1 MTETDHTND
10 TTDGAGALFDT
21 GKVLAAFGLDHVHSG
36 TYTDSLGWGA
46 VEDRPVIEAV
56 CPADGETV
64 GRIAASDAGD
74 YERVVAAAVETQK
87 KWRMVPPPR
96 RGEFVR
102 RIGQLI
108 EENIDGLAAVVSL
121 DTGKSTMEAKGELR
135 EAVDMSTLA
144 AGQAR
149 MMYGF
154 TQQSQRAEHRMYDQW
169 LPLGVIGLIS
179 AYNFPAAVWAQN
191 GFLSAIAGNTV
202 VWKPSP
208 KVPLTAIAVQKLV
221 NQAAAEMGCEGVFSL
236 FIPADNTV
244 AERLVADTRVAMI
257 SFTGSTGVGRKVAE
271 IVGSTLGRRY
281 QLECSGNNGCIVD
294 ETADLELAAKALTFG
309 VVGTTG
315 QRCTS
320 TRRIIAHRSIAEEL
334 VGLLKKSFEQI
345 AIGDPRDPDTVVGPL
360 IDAQAVEDYRGV
372 LARAELD
379 GATVVYG
386 GRVLDRPGLYV
397 EPTIVTGVEPH
408 FEIARSETFVPIV
421 SVLVYDDLDEAIE
434 IHNGVAQGLASGMH
448 STDLNHIETFL
459 SARGSDCGIVRV
471 NMGTTGADVGAAFGG
486 EKETG
491 GGRTAGSTAWQGFM
505 RRQSVCVNWGGTS
518 AWDSRIDL

>member
-1 MTETDHTND
+1 MTETTK
-10 TTDGAGALFDT
+10 TLFDT
-21 GKVLAAFGLDHVHSG
+21 EKVLAEFGLDQVHSG
-36 TYTDSLGWGA
+36 TYTDSLGWGTT
-46 VEDRPVIEAV
+46 EGRPVIEAH
-56 CPADGETV
+56 CPADGELV
-64 GRIAASDAGD
+64 GRVAASDAQD
-74 YERVVAAAVETQK
+74 YELIVAAAVERQQ
-87 KWRMVPPPR
+87 KWRMVPAPR

-108 EENIDGLAAVVSL
+108 EENLDSLAAVVSL

-135 EAVDMSTLA
+135 EAIDMSTLA

-169 LPLGVIGLIS
+169 LPLGVVGLIS

-221 NQAAAEMGCEGVFSL
+221 NKAAAEMGCEGVFSL
-236 FIPADNTV
+236 FIPDDNAV
-244 AERLVADTRVAMI
+244 AEKLISDTRVAMV
-257 SFTGSTGVGRKVAE
+257 SFTGSTTVGRKVAD
-271 IVGSTLGRRY
+271 IVGQTLGRRY

-320 TRRIIAHRSIAEEL
+320 TRRVIAHTSIADEL
-334 VGLLKKSFEQI
+334 VELMKKAFDQI
-345 AIGDPRDPDTVVGPL
+345 TIGDPREKDTVVGPL
-360 IDAQAVEDYRGV
+360 IDEQAVADYRRV
-372 LARAELD
+372 LARAESD

-386 GRVLDRPGLYV
+386 GKVIERPACTSSRPSSPGSNR
-397 EPTIVTGVEPH
+397 TS
-408 FEIARSETFVPIV
+408 RSP
-421 SVLVYDDLDEAIE
+421 S
-434 IHNGVAQGLASGMH
+434 
-448 STDLNHIETFL
+448 
-459 SARGSDCGIVRV
+459 
-471 NMGTTGADVGAAFGG
+471 
-486 EKETG
+486 
-491 GGRTAGSTAWQGFM
+491 
-505 RRQSVCVNWGGTS
+505 RRRSYRS
-518 AWDSRIDL
+518 SRC

>member
-1 MTETDHTND
+1 MMT
-10 TTDGAGALFDT
+10 GKVFDT
-21 GKVLAAFGLDHVHSG
+21 AEVLAAFGLDRVHSG
-36 TYTDSLGWGA
+36 TYTDSLGWGTA
-46 VEDRPVIEAV
+46 EGKPVVEAV
-56 CPADGETV
+56 CPADGEVV
-64 GRIAASDAGD
+64 GRVAASDERD
-74 YERVVAAAVETQK
+74 YEAVVAAAVATQQT
-87 KWRMVPPPR
+87 WRMVPAPR

-102 RIGQLI
+102 RIGQLV
-108 EENIDGLAAVVSL
+108 EENIDSLAAVVCL

-135 EAVDMSTLA
+135 EVVDMSVLA

-169 LPLGVIGLIS
+169 LPLGVVGLIS

-208 KVPLTAIAVQKLV
+208 KVPLTAIAMQKLV
-221 NQAAAEMGCEGVFSL
+221 NTAAAELGCEGVFSL
-236 FIPADNTV
+236 LIPQDNAV
-244 AERLVADTRVAMI
+244 AERLLSDTRIAMI
-257 SFTGSTGVGRKVAE
+257 SFTGSTAVGRKVAD

-294 ETADLELAAKALTFG
+294 ETADLQLAAKALTFG
-309 VVGTTG
+309 VLGTTG

-320 TRRIIAHRSIAEEL
+320 TRRVIAHESIAEEL
-334 VGLLKKSFEQI
+334 VALMKTAFDRI
-345 AIGDPRDPDTVVGPL
+345 AIGDPRDEDTVVGPL
-360 IDAQAVEDYRGV
+360 IDRQAVADYQRV
-372 LARAELD
+372 LAGAQRD

-386 GRVLDRPGLYV
+386 GKPIDRPGLYV
-397 EPTIVTGVEPH
+397 EPAIVTGVEPH
-408 FEIARSETFVPIV
+408 FDIAQSETFAPIV
-421 SVLVYDDLDEAIE
+421 SVLTYRDLDEAIA

-448 STDLNHIETFL
+448 STNLTNIETFL
-459 SARGSDCGIVRV
+459 SARGSDCGIVRI
-471 NMGTTGADVGAAFGG
+471 NMGTTGADVGSAFGG

-491 GGRTAGSTAWQGFM
+491 GGRTAGSDAWKGFM

-518 AWDSRIDL
+518 AWDNRIEF

>member
-1 MTETDHTND
+1 MTEAKKT
-10 TTDGAGALFDT
+10 LFDT
-21 GKVLAAFGLDHVHSG
+21 AAVLAAFGLDTVHSG
-36 TYTDSLGWGA
+36 TYSDAFGWGA
-46 VEDRPVIEAV
+46 VEGRRLIEAQ
-56 CPADGETV
+56 CPADGEIV
-64 GRIAASDAGD
+64 GRVAASDAED
-74 YERVVAAAVETQK
+74 FERTLAAAVETQK
-87 KWRMVPPPR
+87 RWRMVPPPR

-108 EENIDGLAAVVSL
+108 EENLDALAGIVCL

-135 EAVDMSTLA
+135 ECIDMATLA

-149 MMYGF
+149 MMYGA
-154 TQQSQRAEHRMYDQW
+154 TQQSQRVEHRMYDQW
-169 LPLGVIGLIS
+169 LPLGVVGVIS

-208 KVPLTAIAVQKLV
+208 KVPLTAIAVQTLV
-221 NQAAAEMGCEGVFSL
+221 NRAAEEMGCEGVFSL
-236 FIPADNTV
+236 FVPDDNEL
-244 AERLVADTRVAMI
+244 AEKLVSDTRVAMV
-257 SFTGSTGVGRKVAE
+257 SFTGSTGVGKRVAN

-320 TRRIIAHRSIAEEL
+320 TRRVIAHTSVVDEL
-334 VGLLKKSFEQI
+334 VELMKKAFDQI
-345 AIGDPRDPDTVVGPL
+345 AVGDPRDPDTVVGPL
-360 IDAQAVEDYRGV
+360 IDRAAVEDYTRV
-372 LARAELD
+372 LAAAQD
-379 GATVVYG
+379 AGAKVVYG
-386 GRVLDRPGLYV
+386 GSVIDRPGLYV
-397 EPTIVTGVEPH
+397 EPAIVTGVQSH
-408 FEIARSETFVPIV
+408 FEIAQEETFVPIV
-421 SVLVYDDLDEAIE
+421 SVLTYDTLDEAIE
-434 IHNGVAQGLASGMH
+434 IHNGVAQGLASGIH
-448 STDLNHIETFL
+448 STNLTNIETFL

-491 GGRTAGSTAWQGFM
+491 GGRTAGSDAWKGFM
-505 RRQSVCVNWGGTS
+505 RRQSVCVNWGGTT
-518 AWDSRIDL
+518 AWDNRIDL

>member
-1 MTETDHTND
+1 MTETSKP
-10 TTDGAGALFDT
+10 LFES
-21 GKVLAAFGLDHVHSG
+21 GKVLAEFGLDQVHSG
-36 TYTDSLGWGA
+36 TYSDSFGWGA
-46 VEDRPVIEAV
+46 THGREVIEAV
-56 CPADGETV
+56 CPADGEVV
-64 GRIAASDAGD
+64 GLVAASDDAD
-74 YERVVAAAVETQK
+74 YERIVAASVETQK
-87 KWRMVPPPR
+87 EWRLVPPPR

-102 RIGQLI
+102 RIGGLI
-108 EENIDGLAAVVSL
+108 EENIDSLAAVVSL
-121 DTGKSTMEAKGELR
+121 DTGKSTMEARGELR

-149 MMYGF
+149 MMYGS

-169 LPLGVIGLIS
+169 LPLGVVGLIS

-202 VWKPSP
+202 IWKPSP
-208 KVPLTAIAVQKLV
+208 KVPLTAIALQKLV

-236 FIPADNTV
+236 FIPDANAV
-244 AERLVADTRVAMI
+244 AEKLVADTRVALV

-294 ETADLELAAKALTFG
+294 ETADLALAAKALTFG

-320 TRRIIAHRSIAEEL
+320 TRRVIAHRSIAAEL
-334 VGLLKKSFEQI
+334 VELMKKAFDQI
-345 AIGDPRDPDTVVGPL
+345 TIGDPRDQDTVVGPL
-360 IDAQAVEDYRGV
+360 IDQGAVEDYRNV
-372 LARAELD
+372 LAGAERD
-379 GATVVYG
+379 GATVAYG
-386 GRVLDRPGLYV
+386 GRVIDRPGLYV
-397 EPTIVTGVEPH
+397 EPAIVTGVEPH
-408 FEIARSETFVPIV
+408 FAIAQAETFAPIV
-421 SVLVYDDLDEAIE
+421 SVLTYDDLDEAIE

-491 GGRTAGSTAWQGFM
+491 GGRTAGSGAWQGFM
-505 RRQSVCVNWGGTS
+505 RRQSVCVNWGGAS

>member
-1 MTETDHTND
+1 MTET
-10 TTDGAGALFDT
+10 TTTLFDSE
-21 GKVLAAFGLDHVHSG
+21 KVLAEFGLDQVHSG
-36 TYTDSLGWGA
+36 SYADSLGWGT
-46 VEDRPVIEAV
+46 VEGRPVIEAS

-64 GRIAASDAGD
+64 GRVAASDAED
-74 YERVVAAAVETQK
+74 YELIVAAAVGTQER
-87 KWRMVPPPR
+87 WRMVPPPR

-108 EENIDGLAAVVSL
+108 EENIDSLAAVVSL
-121 DTGKSTMEAKGELR
+121 DTGKSTMEARGELR

-149 MMYGF
+149 MMYGS

-169 LPLGVIGLIS
+169 LPLGVVGLIS

-202 VWKPSP
+202 IWKPSP
-208 KVPLTAIAVQKLV
+208 KVPLTAIALQKLV
-221 NQAAAEMGCEGVFSL
+221 NKAAAELGCEGVFSL
-236 FIPADNTV
+236 FIPADDAV
-244 AERLVADTRVAMI
+244 AEKLIADTRVAMV
-257 SFTGSTGVGRKVAE
+257 SFTGSTGVGRKVAD

-294 ETADLELAAKALTFG
+294 ETADLQLAAKALTFG

-320 TRRIIAHRSIAEEL
+320 TRRVIAHVSIADEL
-334 VGLLKKSFEQI
+334 VGLMKKAFDQI
-345 AIGDPRDPDTVVGPL
+345 TIGDPREKDTVVGPL
-360 IDAQAVEDYRGV
+360 IDRRAVEDYREV
-372 LARAELD
+372 LAGAERE
-379 GATVVYG
+379 GASVVYG
-386 GRVLDRPGLYV
+386 GRVIDRPGLYV
-397 EPTIVTGVEPH
+397 EPAIVTGVEPH
-408 FEIARSETFVPIV
+408 FAIAQSETFAPIV
-421 SVLVYDDLDEAIE
+421 SVLAYEDLDEAIA

-448 STDLNHIETFL
+448 STDLTHIETFL
-459 SARGSDCGIVRV
+459 SARGSDCGIVRI

-486 EKETG
+486 DKETG
-491 GGRTAGSTAWQGFM
+491 GGRTAGSGAWQGFM

>member
-1 MTETDHTND
+1 MAEA
-10 TTDGAGALFDT
+10 TTTLFDT
-21 GKVLAAFGLDHVHSG
+21 DTVLALFGLDQLHSG
-36 TYTDSLGWGA
+36 TYADSTGWGP
-46 VEDRPVIEAV
+46 VEDRPVIDAV

-64 GRIAASDAGD
+64 GRVAASDAQD
-74 YERVVAAAVETQK
+74 YEALVAAAVERQK
-87 KWRMVPPPR
+87 TWRMVPAPR

-108 EENIDGLAAVVSL
+108 EENLDALAAIVCL

-154 TQQSQRAEHRMYDQW
+154 TQQSQRVEHRMYDQW
-169 LPLGVIGLIS
+169 LPLGVVGLIS

-202 VWKPSP
+202 IWKPSP

-221 NQAAAEMGCEGVFSL
+221 NRAAAELGCEGVFSL
-236 FIPADNTV
+236 FIPDDNAV
-244 AERLVADTRVAMI
+244 AEKLIADTRIAMV
-257 SFTGSTGVGRKVAE
+257 SFTGSTQVGKKVAG

-320 TRRIIAHRSIAEEL
+320 TRRVIAHVSIVDEL
-334 VGLLKKSFEQI
+334 VELMKKSFDQI
-345 AIGDPRDPDTVVGPL
+345 TIGDPRDPETVVGPL
-360 IDAQAVEDYRGV
+360 IDKQAVEDYRKV
-372 LARAELD
+372 LASAERD

-386 GRVLDRPGLYV
+386 GNVINRPGLYV
-397 EPTIVTGVEPH
+397 EPAIVTGVRPDS
-408 FEIARSETFVPIV
+408 EIAQEETFVPIV
-421 SVLVYDDLDEAIE
+421 SVMTYESLEEAIA
-434 IHNGVAQGLASGMH
+434 IHNDVAQGLASGMH
-448 STDLNHIETFL
+448 SNSLSNIETFL
-459 SARGSDCGIVRV
+459 SARGSDCGIVRI
-471 NMGTTGADVGAAFGG
+471 NMGTTGADVGSAFGG

-491 GGRTAGSTAWQGFM
+491 GGRTAGSDAWKGFA

-518 AWDSRIDL
+518 AWDDRISL

>member
-1 MTETDHTND
+1 MTQ
-10 TTDGAGALFDT
+10 TTTKLFDT
-21 GKVLAAFGLDHVHSG
+21 DAALAAFGLHEVHSG
-36 TYTDSLGWGA
+36 TYADALGWGRT
-46 VEDRPVIEAV
+46 EGRPVIEAY
-56 CPADGETV
+56 CPADGELV
-64 GRIAASDAGD
+64 GRVAASNADD
-74 YERVVAAAVETQK
+74 YEALVAAAVRTQRE
-87 KWRMVPPPR
+87 WRMVPPPR

-108 EENIDGLAAVVSL
+108 EENLDALAAVVCL

-135 EAVDMSTLA
+135 EAVDMATLA

-149 MMYGF
+149 MLYGY

-169 LPLGVIGLIS
+169 LPLGVVGLIS

-202 VWKPSP
+202 IWKPSP

-221 NQAAAEMGCEGVFSL
+221 NRAAAELGCEGVFSL
-236 FIPADNTV
+236 FVPEDAD
-244 AERLVADTRVAMI
+244 AGRLVADTRVAMI
-257 SFTGSTGVGRKVAE
+257 SFTGSTTVGRKVAE
-271 IVGSTLGRRY
+271 VVGSTLGRRY

-309 VVGTTG
+309 VLGTTG

-320 TRRIIAHRSIAEEL
+320 TRRVIAHVSIADEL
-334 VGLLKKSFEQI
+334 VELMKKSFDQI
-345 AIGDPRDPDTVVGPL
+345 TIGDPRDPATVVGPL
-360 IDAQAVEDYRGV
+360 IDRQAVEDYREV
-372 LARAELD
+372 LAAAERE
-379 GATVVYG
+379 GATVVHG
-386 GRVLDRPGLYV
+386 GKVLDRPGQYV
-397 EPTIVTGVEPH
+397 EPAIVTGVRPH
-408 FEIARSETFVPIV
+408 FAIAQSETFVPIV
-421 SVLVYDDLDEAIE
+421 SVLTYEDLDEAIE

-491 GGRTAGSTAWQGFM
+491 GGRTAGSDAWKGFM

-518 AWDSRIDL
+518 AWDNRIDL

>member
-1 MTETDHTND
+1 MT
-10 TTDGAGALFDT
+10 TTPRTTAPLFDT
-21 GKVLAAFGLDHVHSG
+21 ATVLAAHGLDRLHSG
-36 TYTDSLGWGA
+36 TYADALGWGTT
-46 VEDRPVIEAV
+46 EGRPVIEAV

-64 GRIAASDAGD
+64 GRIAASDADD
-74 YERVVAAAVETQK
+74 YEKLVAAAVETQRT
-87 KWRMVPPPR
+87 WRMVPPPR

-108 EENIDGLAAVVSL
+108 EENLDSLAAVVCL

-135 EAVDMSTLA
+135 EAIDMATLA

-154 TQQSQRAEHRMYDQW
+154 TQQSQRPEHRMYDQW
-169 LPLGVIGLIS
+169 LPLGVVGLIS

-202 VWKPSP
+202 IWKPSP
-208 KVPLTAIAVQKLV
+208 KVPLTAVALQKLV
-221 NQAAAEMGCEGVFSL
+221 NQAAGELGCEGVFSL
-236 FIPADNTV
+236 FIPDDNAV
-244 AERLVADTRVAMI
+244 AERLLADKRIALV
-257 SFTGSTGVGRKVAE
+257 SFTGSTGVGRRVAE
-271 IVGSTLGRRY
+271 IVGATLGRRY

-320 TRRIIAHRSIAEEL
+320 TRRVIAHVSIADKL
-334 VGLLKKSFEQI
+334 VELLKKSFEQI
-345 AIGDPRDPDTVVGPL
+345 TIGDPREAETVVGPL
-360 IDAQAVEDYRGV
+360 IDRKAVEDYRAV
-372 LARAELD
+372 LARAREA
-379 GATVVYG
+379 GAEVVYG
-386 GRVLDRPGLYV
+386 GKVIDRPGLYV
-397 EPTIVTGVEPH
+397 EPAIVTGVRPES
-408 FEIARSETFVPIV
+408 EIAQEETFAPIV
-421 SVLVYDDLDEAIE
+421 SVLTYEDLDEAIE
-434 IHNGVAQGLASGMH
+434 IHNNVAQGLASGMH

-471 NMGTTGADVGAAFGG
+471 NMGTTGADVGSAFGG

-491 GGRTAGSTAWQGFM
+491 GGRTAGSEAWKGFM

-518 AWDSRIDL
+518 AWDNRIEL